1 MRRRYI
7 LILAAASVAVAA
19 GVCGFWLWAA
29 ERLDV
34 ALDGWVDQQQA
45 KGNDV
50 AYRSR
55 EISGFPL
62 ALRVRVEQPR
72 IAANGGCTWQGP
84 ELTGRADVWR
94 PLLIE
99 VAAPGAHRISCPAGL
114 ETAEIKPVAVEAAGT
129 VSLGYKGQVE
139 RAAFQFRDVTV
150 EGLLPGIISAKTL
163 GLDIVEDPGLPG
175 GRERRSLAIDA
186 VDLRVPQQINPVF
199 GNEIARLGLDAELR
213 GAVRASTPK
222 AALARWRDEGGE
234 IEISRFTLAWGP
246 VDVRGSG
253 TASLDTALRPVGS
266 FRTSLRG
273 GQQAIDILVQRR
285 LIEPRAAGAAKL
297 ALFALSRRAEDGGSE
312 VKLPVILRDGL
323 FYLGP
328 VALFRLSPVL

>member
-1 MRRRYI
+1 MGRRYI
-7 LILAAASVAVAA
+7 LILAAALVAMAA
-19 GVCGFWLWAA
+19 GVGGFWLWAA

-34 ALDGWVDQQQA
+34 ALDGWVDQQRA
-45 KGNDV
+45 GGNDV

-55 EISGFPL
+55 KISGFPL

-99 VAAPGAHRISCPAGL
+99 IAAPGAPRIGCPAPHGGV
-114 ETAEIKPVAVEAAGT
+114 EIKPVAGAATGT
-129 VSLGYKGQVE
+129 VSLGYGGQVE

-150 EGLLPGIISAKTL
+150 EGLLPGVMSAKTV

-175 GRERRSLAIDA
+175 GRERRSFAIDA
-186 VDLRVPQQINPVF
+186 VDLRVPQQVNPIF
-199 GNEIARLGLDAELR
+199 GNEIARLDLDAELR

-222 AALARWRDEGGE
+222 AALAQWRDEGGE
-234 IEISRFTLAWGP
+234 IEISRFALAWGP
-246 VDVRGSG
+246 VDLRGSG

-266 FRTSLRG
+266 FRTRLRG
-273 GQQAIDILVQRR
+273 GSEAIDILVQRH

-312 VKLPVILRDGL
+312 VKLPLILRDGL